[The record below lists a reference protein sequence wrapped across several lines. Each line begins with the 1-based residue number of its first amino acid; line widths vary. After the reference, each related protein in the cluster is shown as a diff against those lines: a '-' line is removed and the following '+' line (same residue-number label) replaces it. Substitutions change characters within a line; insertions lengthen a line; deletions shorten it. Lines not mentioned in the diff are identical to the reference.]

1 MEVDF
6 QMSIQNA
13 IPEPIFV
20 SRKRSGVS
28 GHGSCVCGCGG
39 TPVPRHVRILNW
51 VAPVDADAVSL
62 AAVLVP
68 PQGKVSLSTAGL
80 TAKLQEPGTKCAS

>member
-1 MEVDF
+1 
-6 QMSIQNA
+6 MSIYGDA
-13 IPEPIFV
+13 E
-20 SRKRSGVS
+20 SGGTMADGLATGGVS